1 MANNEPD
8 GEASND
14 SNVSQR
20 ETVETNEGSDANSKE
35 DELAVLLDKAEPEV
49 LEEVAKELEKE
60 VDNIP
65 YDPYTDN
72 REDSEL
78 SAQELSQRRNMKL
91 YSSDGRLAGTGK
103 TIKSIKIK
111 KE

>member
-1 MANNEPD
+1 MADLVYSIKFDD
-8 GEASND
+8 GEFLKKS
-14 SNVSQR
+14 
-20 ETVETNEGSDANSKE
+20 SDMVA
-35 DELAVLLDKAEPEV
+35 AVQQ
-49 LEEVAKELEKE
+49 LEKE

-72 REDSEL
+72 RDDNEL
-78 SAQELSQRRNMKL
+78 SAQELSQRRNIKL